1 MRIDKYLKV
10 ARVIKRRTVANEVV
24 AKGRVQINGR
34 AAKPST
40 EVKVGDIIEIQ
51 FGSGT
56 SRIRVLA
63 IKESVRKDDA
73 ASLYEVVETDPL
85 DLQE

>member
-1 MRIDKYLKV
+1 MRIDKFLKV

-24 AKGRVQINGR
+24 SKGRVQINGR

-56 SRIRVLA
+56 SRIRVLE

-85 DLQE
+85 ALQD